1 MVHLIIM
8 QMNFTVSVM
17 NAELENMIH
26 LISMQM
32 NFTVC
37 VMNAEYVEYGTFD
50 KYADEL
56 YNIFNECR
64 VCRIWYIISIQMK
77 CTVHVKCCT
86 YYLYTI
92 GILHIYL
99 VDYKPFILQKKIIID
114 TFFFFR

>member
-50 KYADEL
+50 QYADEV
-56 YNIFNECR
+56 YSMCNEYR
-64 VCRIWYIISIQMK
+64 ACRIWYI
-77 CTVHVKCCT
+77 
-86 YYLYTI
+86 
-92 GILHIYL
+92 
-99 VDYKPFILQKKIIID
+99 
-114 TFFFFR
+114 

>member
-1 MVHLIIM
+1 M
-8 QMNFTVSVM
+8 QMNYTVCLINAEYVEYGTFDNYADELY

-56 YNIFNECR
+56 YNIFNDCR
-64 VCRIWYIISIQMK
+64 VCRIWYIISIQMN
-77 CTVHVKCCT
+77 
-86 YYLYTI
+86 Y
-92 GILHIYL
+92 
-99 VDYKPFILQKKIIID
+99 
-114 TFFFFR
+114 

>member
-1 MVHLIIM
+1 MV
-8 QMNFTVSVM
+8 
-17 NAELENMIH
+17 H

-64 VCRIWYIISIQMK
+64 VCRIWYIISIQMN
-77 CTVHVKCCT
+77 
-86 YYLYTI
+86 Y
-92 GILHIYL
+92 
-99 VDYKPFILQKKIIID
+99 
-114 TFFFFR
+114 